1 MNCFVEMVDCST
13 GEILYNKN
21 LGYAFA
27 VGVSNDVGMSRLRE
41 IIISAIKGARITRTP
56 LQVRFCFTEPQPSM
70 SLPFQ
75 DINEKQTS
83 YDIKPF

>member
-27 VGVSNDVGMSRLRE
+27 IGMPNDVGMSKLKE
-41 IIISAIKGARITRTP
+41 IIESAVRGARINRTP
-56 LQVRFCFTEPQPSM
+56 LQVRFCFTEPMPAM
-70 SLPFQ
+70 TLPFQ
-75 DINEKQTS
+75 DSNELTTP
-83 YDIKPF
+83 YELKPF